1 MYLCYPKSGLASEN
15 QPQCISG
22 SLAEMTYK
30 KRSGIMLIHLFTYKL
45 NFLKSLLLVLANIYS
60 F

>member
-15 QPQCISG
+15 QPQYISG

-45 NFLKSLLLVLANIYS
+45 NL
-60 F
+60 